1 MIIGVP
7 KEIKTEEYRVGMT
20 PAGVREL
27 TSRNHSVL
35 VQSGAGAGV
44 GFSDS
49 GYEQAGARVVSDRDK
64 VYAEAD
70 LIVKVKEPQLEEC
83 ALLRAGQ
90 TIFTYLHLAA
100 FPEIT
105 DALIESGTCCIAY
118 ETVTDSNGKLPL
130 LAPMSEVAGR
140 MSIQAAAH
148 FLEKPHGGSGI
159 LLAGVPGVA
168 PGKVLVVGGGV
179 VGRNAAQMAVGL
191 GAETVIIDRTA
202 AKMRELEGFF
212 EQRVN
217 TLYSSEEE
225 IERQLATAN
234 VVVGA
239 VLVAGAAAPKLISR
253 DMLKL
258 MQPGSVIVD
267 VAIDQGGCFE
277 TSKPTTHADPVYEV
291 DGILHYC
298 VANMPGAVP
307 RTSTFAL
314 TSATLPFVIAL
325 AEQGAVA
332 AMTADANL
340 RNGLNVYKGQV
351 THKGVTDALGKS
363 LVSAE
368 EVLAG

>member
-1 MIIGVP
+1 MIVGIP
-7 KEIKTEEYRVGMT
+7 KEIKTEEYRVGMV
-20 PAGVREL
+20 PGGVREL
-27 TSRNHSVL
+27 TRRGHTVL
-35 VQSGAGAGV
+35 VQSDAGAGV
-44 GFSDS
+44 GLTDQA
-49 GYEQAGARVVSDRDK
+49 YQKAGARVTPKREDIFAKS
-64 VYAEAD
+64 D

-83 ALLRAGQ
+83 SLIRNGQ

-105 DALIESGTCCIAY
+105 DALIETGAHCIAY
-118 ETVTDSNGKLPL
+118 ETVTDNQGKLPL

-148 FLEKPHGGSGI
+148 FLEKPSGGSGV

-168 PGKVLVVGGGV
+168 AGRVLILGGGM
-179 VGRNAAQMAVGL
+179 VGRNAAQIAVGL
-191 GAETVIIDRTA
+191 GADVTIIDRNA
-202 AKMRELEGFF
+202 ATMRELEGLFGN
-212 EQRVN
+212 RVR

-225 IERQLATAN
+225 IEQQLATAN

-239 VLVAGAAAPKLISR
+239 VLIAGASAPKLVTR
-253 DMLKL
+253 EMLKL

-277 TSKPTTHADPVYEV
+277 TSRATTHNEPVFIEE
-291 DGILHYC
+291 GIIHYC

-325 AEQGAVA
+325 AEQGAES
-332 AMTADANL
+332 AMRADPDL
-340 RNGLNVYKGQV
+340 RNGLNIYKGQI
-351 THKGVTDALGKS
+351 THKGVAAATGKP
-363 LVSAE
+363 LIAADQ
-368 EVLAG
+368 LIAG